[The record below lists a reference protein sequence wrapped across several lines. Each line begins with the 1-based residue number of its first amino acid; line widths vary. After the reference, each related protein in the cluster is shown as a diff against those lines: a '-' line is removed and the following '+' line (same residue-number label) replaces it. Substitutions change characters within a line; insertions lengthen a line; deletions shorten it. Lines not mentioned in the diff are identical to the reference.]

1 MRDRRGSSLAEL
13 IATVG
18 LATVLGAT
26 AAGGVVDV
34 LESTR
39 VAGTARHLAAAL
51 RAARGRALAGDGPVD
66 VRFDASA
73 RRWEVRDGGGALVG
87 TRTLPAR
94 VGFASLPAR
103 ARVRF
108 TRIGTAD
115 NATVTVAA
123 GGHARQVV
131 VNQRGRVRVQ

>member
-1 MRDRRGSSLAEL
+1 MRGTRGSTLPEL

-26 AAGGVVDV
+26 AAGGLVDV
-34 LESTR
+34 LESAR
-39 VAGTARHLAAAL
+39 VAGAARSLAAGL
-51 RAARGRALAGDGPVD
+51 RAARGRALAGGGPIE
-66 VRFDASA
+66 VRFDAPA
-73 RRWEVRDGGGALVG
+73 RRWDIRDGDGVVVG

-94 VGFASLPAR
+94 VAFASLPAR

-123 GGHARQVV
+123 GGRMRQVV
-131 VNQRGRVRVQ
+131 VNQRGRVRVP